1 MSTRKAGTP
10 KRKPAGGRIPA
21 ATPSTE
27 DALAQERRLLQALMS
42 SIPDHIYFKDR
53 DSRFIR
59 ISDAQAR
66 AFGVADPAQAVGK
79 RDFDYFTEE
88 HARQAFEDEQRVILT
103 GRSMTKEE
111 RETWPGRP
119 DTWVSTT
126 KAPLRD
132 ETGSIVGTVGI
143 SRDVTERRR
152 AEEALRETLS
162 LVEATLESAYDGI
175 LVISIEGAVVRA
187 NRRFAEMWRIPND
200 LLASGHD
207 DSLVRHVLDQLS
219 DPEVFLS
226 KVKALY
232 GDPAAESADVLDFKD
247 GRVFE
252 RTTRP
257 MLVDGEPRARVWSF
271 RDITARIRAEAEQ
284 ADLEVRNRQLRKAES
299 LARMAG
305 AIAHHFNNQL
315 QSVLLCL
322 ELAKEDLRRVSAPTR
337 NVTDAM
343 MAANQAAE
351 MSRLMLTYLGQTPG
365 VRESFDLSA
374 ECGRWLAEIA
384 LTAPAHV
391 ALETALVSPGPMI
404 GAIKDQ
410 IGQLLANLVTN
421 AWEASGAARAEVRV
435 AVAEVAPSA
444 ICRGH
449 QVPPAWRPE
458 MRPYACLEVAD
469 RGSGVAEA
477 DMERLFDPFYSSRL
491 TGRGLGLAIV
501 LGIVRA
507 HGGVISVESTPGEGS
522 TFRVYLPLADA
533 VRSASEAPR

>member
-1 MSTRKAGTP
+1 MRTRKGGTA
-10 KRKPAGGRIPA
+10 KRKPATSRTPA
-21 ATPSTE
+21 ATPSTV
-27 DALAQERRLLQALMS
+27 DALAQERLLLQALMS
-42 SIPDHIYFKDR
+42 NIPDHVYFKDR

-59 ISDAQAR
+59 ISNAQAR

-88 HARQAFEDEQRVILT
+88 HAQQAYEDEQRVILT
-103 GRSMTKEE
+103 GHAVTKEE

-119 DTWVSTT
+119 DTWVLTT

-143 SRDVTERRR
+143 SRDITERRR

-162 LVEATLESAYDGI
+162 LVEATLASAYDGI
-175 LVISIEGAVVRA
+175 LVVSLEGAVVRA

-200 LLASGHD
+200 LLASGD
-207 DSLVRHVLDQLS
+207 DDALLRHVLDQLS

-232 GDPAAESADVLDFKD
+232 GDPVAESADLLEFRD

-252 RTTRP
+252 RTSRP

-271 RDITARIRAEAEQ
+271 RDITDRIRAEAEQ
-284 ADLEVRNRQLRKAES
+284 ADLEVRNQQLRKGES

-322 ELAKEDLRRVSAPTR
+322 ELAKEDLLQASAPTR
-337 NVTDAM
+337 NVTDAT

-365 VRESFDLSA
+365 VRESFDLSS
-374 ECGRWLAEIA
+374 ECGRWLAELA
-384 LTAPAHV
+384 VTAPAQGT
-391 ALETALVSPGPMI
+391 LETALASPGPTI
-404 GAIKDQ
+404 SAIRDQ
-410 IGQLLANLVTN
+410 MRQLLANLVTN
-421 AWEASGAARAEVRV
+421 AREAAGAGRAEVRV
-435 AVAEVAPSA
+435 AVSVVAPAA
-444 ICRGH
+444 ICQAH
-449 QVPPAWRPE
+449 QVPPAWQPE
-458 MRPYACLEVAD
+458 TRPYACLEVVD
-469 RGSGVAEA
+469 RGCGVAEA
-477 DMERLFDPFYSSRL
+477 DLERIFDPFYSTKF

-501 LGIVRA
+501 QGIVRA
-507 HGGVISVESTPGEGS
+507 HGGVISVQSTPGRGS
-522 TFRVYLPLADA
+522 AFRVYLPLADPD
-533 VRSASEAPR
+533 RRASEALR